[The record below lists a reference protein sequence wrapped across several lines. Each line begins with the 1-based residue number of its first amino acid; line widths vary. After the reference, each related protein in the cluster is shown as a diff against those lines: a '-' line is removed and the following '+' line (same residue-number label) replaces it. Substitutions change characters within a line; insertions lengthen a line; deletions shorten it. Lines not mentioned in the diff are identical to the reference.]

1 MQRTVSDSDA
11 KGSSSLDHS
20 STSTL
25 REGYG
30 SSSLPL
36 RKQVLTAVPPA
47 FLGVGASGVV
57 LFALPPAF
65 LRVGTLGVG
74 LIADVPMSAKNATLF
89 EWFPYVCPEPVLVK

>member
-1 MQRTVSDSDA
+1 MQRTVSDSDE
-11 KGSSSLDHS
+11 KGSSLDHS

-47 FLGVGASGVV
+47 FLGVGTSGVV
-57 LFALPPAF
+57 LF
-65 LRVGTLGVG
+65 
-74 LIADVPMSAKNATLF
+74 ADVPMSAKNATRF
-89 EWFPYVCPEPVLVK
+89 ECFPYVCPEPVLVK